1 MGKDSTSVASKTAAA
16 RLDRPRKHSG
26 GGNHNERT
34 DSKSSAATLS
44 AAAPSAA
51 DAKAHSGPRPSS
63 AALGSGK
70 VGWGKVKIAAAQ
82 VTTDGQ
88 SMNLGK
94 AAKAAMLKQ
103 AVEKSKAN
111 AEKEARLK
119 FEQENAVNMLT
130 DFQIEEFREA
140 FRVFDVD
147 GSGNIDKDELKK
159 LMLSVG
165 QTPGDDE
172 LDEMVRIADA
182 DGSGEVDF
190 YEFVA
195 LMAHKMADPSNDD
208 AVSQAFDLFD
218 RDGDHMLDVNE
229 LRSLMMNVGEAATW
243 GDIQT
248 LISEVDIN
256 GDGAINVDEFTK
268 MVLHDQQM
276 AQLKQDTKAP
286 RSPAQK
292 RRLRKHHT

>member
-1 MGKDSTSVASKTAAA
+1 MGKDSTSVASNTAAA
-16 RLDRPRKHSG
+16 RLDRQRKHSG
-26 GGNHNERT
+26 GSNKQIEMHGSTANAPAADERRESGKNRSGSVT
-34 DSKSSAATLS
+34 LGGGKMAWGRAKVAVASSAGPNMDLKQLTM
-44 AAAPSAA
+44 AANL
-51 DAKAHSGPRPSS
+51 KAQND
-63 AALGSGK
+63 
-70 VGWGKVKIAAAQ
+70 KVK
-82 VTTDGQ
+82 
-88 SMNLGK
+88 
-94 AAKAAMLKQ
+94 
-103 AVEKSKAN
+103 

-119 FEQENAVNMLT
+119 YERENAVNMLT

-147 GSGNIDKDELKK
+147 GSGNIDKEELKK

-165 QTPGDDE
+165 QTPGEEE

-218 RDGDHMLDVNE
+218 RDGDHLLDVSE
-229 LRSLMMNVGEAATW
+229 LRCLMMNVGEPATW

-248 LISEVDIN
+248 LINEVDVN
-256 GDGAINVDEFTK
+256 QDGVINVQEFTK
-268 MVLHDQQM
+268 MVLHDQQL
-276 AQLKQDTKAP
+276 AQRKQDIKAP
-286 RSPAQK
+286 KSPMNMRA
-292 RRLRKHHT
+292 RRLMARKT